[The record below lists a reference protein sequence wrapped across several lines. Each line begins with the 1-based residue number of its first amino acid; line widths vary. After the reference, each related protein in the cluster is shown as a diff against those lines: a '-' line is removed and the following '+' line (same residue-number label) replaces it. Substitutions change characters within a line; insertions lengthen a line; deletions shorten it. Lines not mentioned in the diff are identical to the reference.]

1 MADGRWQGSVDLGWS
16 NGRRRRKTV
25 TRRTKAEV
33 VREVRRLISECE
45 AGRLTSEKPPTLAV
59 WMRSYLDDVAPS
71 RVRPSTLT
79 SYRSHVEQHIVPEL
93 GHIRLDRLRPQH
105 LNAFYQ
111 AKSRSLSAGS
121 VRRLHALLR
130 RALTIAVRWGLI
142 STNPAQLVDPP
153 SLAEPAIKPYTV
165 EEART
170 FLAAARMDPLEARWL
185 VGISLGLRQGEV
197 LGLLWE
203 DVDLEDQLLH
213 VRHAL
218 QRDRDGRLVLVPT
231 KTARSQRTVA
241 MPPPV
246 GDALR
251 RWREHQSQARANA
264 GDWHDTDFVFT
275 TAVGTPIHPRNDYRA
290 FRRLIEK
297 AGLRR
302 VRLHDLR
309 HTTASLLLAQG
320 VSARVAM
327 EMLGHSQIS
336 VTMNTYTHVAPVQNR
351 DAADRIGEL
360 LWPDE

>member
-1 MADGRWQGSVDLGWS
+1 
-16 NGRRRRKTV
+16 
-25 TRRTKAEV
+25 
-33 VREVRRLISECE
+33 
-45 AGRLTSEKPPTLAV
+45 
-59 WMRSYLDDVAPS
+59 
-71 RVRPSTLT
+71 
-79 SYRSHVEQHIVPEL
+79 
-93 GHIRLDRLRPQH
+93 
-105 LNAFYQ
+105 
-111 AKSRSLSAGS
+111 
-121 VRRLHALLR
+121 
-130 RALTIAVRWGLI
+130 
-142 STNPAQLVDPP
+142 
-153 SLAEPAIKPYTV
+153 V

-203 DVDLEDQLLH
+203 HVDLEDQLLH

-218 QRDRDGRLVLVPT
+218 QRDRDGRLALAPT

-251 RWREHQSQARANA
+251 RWRERQAQARANA
-264 GDWHDTDFVFT
+264 GDWHDTDFVLT

-336 VTMNTYTHVAPVQNR
+336 VSMNTYTHVAPVLNR